1 MTTTTYYRVAVA
13 AVCIAAV
20 LAVPALVIGSTFT
33 RAALVISVLA
43 AGSLIY
49 RHGRK
54 GGPE

>member
-1 MTTTTYYRVAVA
+1 MTTTYYRTAVA

-20 LAVPALVIGSTFT
+20 LTVPALIIGSPFT
-33 RAALVISVLA
+33 RVALVVSVLA

-54 GGPE
+54 GGGR